1 MKGLEM
7 MYEENLKY
15 AYKKAEEEYRSS
27 LNTLESLEEERKRF
41 NKEKLL
47 DLIDEHFESELK
59 VVTYTDTE
67 DEFEVRIFSKVYVE
81 SGGKKRLDVKRIS
94 NFHTLLIENFIYRYN
109 QDHLWID
116 FDLGY
121 NGDKSFE
128 YMINLI

>member
-1 MKGLEM
+1 M

-67 DEFEVRIFSKVYVE
+67 DKFEVRIFSKVYVE
-81 SGGKKRLDVKRIS
+81 SGGKRRLDAKRIS